1 MDGNVSLDRNAILD
15 GRVVVVTGGAR
26 GTGEAE
32 ARLCSALGAR
42 VVIADIRDELGEAVA
57 ADIGPQAAYV
67 HLDVSSAANWDVAIG
82 TIVDRFGKVDGLVN
96 NAGIGAQG
104 SVEELAQEDYERV
117 FAVNTRGTFL
127 GMQKVIPKMRACG
140 GGAIVNICS
149 ASALQTRRFMSAYNG
164 SKAAVIALTRA
175 ASQEVARQG
184 IRVNAV
190 LPGHIVTPLLQ
201 EVVGSSTTDW
211 ANYQTFDRNPI
222 GRMGHPE
229 EVAEVV
235 AFLLSPLA
243 SYVTGADITVDG
255 GRNTGWVPGN
265 PDLVKAAPSDG
276 R

>member
-1 MDGNVSLDRNAILD
+1 MDRNTILRD
-15 GRVVVVTGGAR
+15 RVVIVTGAAR

-32 ARLCSALGAR
+32 ARLCAALGAR
-42 VVIADIRDELGEAVA
+42 VVIGDIRDDEGEAVA
-57 ADIGPQAAYV
+57 KSIGDAALYV
-67 HLDVSSAANWDVAIG
+67 HLDVSNKGEWEAAAARAVQSFD
-82 TIVDRFGKVDGLVN
+82 KVDGLIN

-104 SVEELAQEDYERV
+104 AVEELGQEDFDRV

-127 GMQKVIPKMRACG
+127 GMQTVIPLMRAAG
-140 GGAIVNICS
+140 GGSIVNICS

-175 ASQEVARQG
+175 ASQEVARAG
-184 IRVNAV
+184 IRVNTV
-190 LPGHIVTPLLQ
+190 LPGHIVTPLLK
-201 EVVGSSTTDW
+201 EVVSSSTIGDW
-211 ANYQTFDRNPI
+211 SNYEQFDRNPM
-222 GRMGHPE
+222 GRMGQPE

-265 PDLVKAAPSDG
+265 PDLVRADRSS
-276 R
+276 